1 MVFAPVR
8 PFAAVA
14 ALAHIAVF
22 AAGVWNL
29 RLGFFCRALYENRT
43 KKGCCALTF
52 DDGPDPDLTPDILD
66 ALDRYG
72 FTATFFCIGRNV
84 EKHPALARE
93 IVKRGH
99 TIGCHDL
106 DHKAT
111 ANFRL
116 RRAMVQDISR
126 ANNIIFA
133 ATGRRPVLYRPPV
146 GLSNPHLASALASL
160 DMLCIGWKHTLRDSG
175 NRRASHLERMERLC
189 SDGAVII
196 LHDTL
201 PKPHLKELFLKNLE
215 KLLRKMAAQGLRSVS
230 VGQLFEV
237 EPYRSEQKG

>member
-1 MVFAPVR
+1 VAFAAVR

-14 ALAHIAVF
+14 ILAHIAVF

-29 RLGFFCRALYENRT
+29 RLGFFCSALYENRA

-72 FTATFFCIGRNV
+72 FTATFFCIGQNV
-84 EKHPALARE
+84 EKHPELAGE

-99 TIGCHDL
+99 TIACHDL
-106 DHKAT
+106 EHKAT

-116 RRAMVQDISR
+116 KRAMVRDIGM
-126 ANNIIFA
+126 ANRTIFA
-133 ATGRRPVLYRPPV
+133 ATGRYPRLYRPPV
-146 GLSNPHLASALASL
+146 GLSNPHLASALDSL

-175 NRRASHLERMERLC
+175 NRRASHIERMERLC
-189 SDGAVII
+189 SEGAVII
-196 LHDTL
+196 LHDIL
-201 PKPHLKELFLKNLE
+201 PKPHLKELFLENLE
-215 KLLRKMAAQGLRSVS
+215 KLLQKMAAQGLVSISVA
-230 VGQLFEV
+230 QLFEV
-237 EPYRSEQKG
+237 EPYRA